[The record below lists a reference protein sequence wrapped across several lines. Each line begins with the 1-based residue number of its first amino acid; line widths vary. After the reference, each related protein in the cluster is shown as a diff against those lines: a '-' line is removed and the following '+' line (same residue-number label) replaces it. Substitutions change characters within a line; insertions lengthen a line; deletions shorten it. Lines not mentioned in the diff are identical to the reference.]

1 MSDRLLVALLL
12 CFFSPVVWADSLQFS
27 EPWIRATPPGAVT
40 AAAYLSINNNGEPD
54 RLLSIEWDRDTPIEI
69 HTVDNQNGMMRMRKL
84 EFLPVPAGQLTTLAP
99 GGQHIMFVGLQQGF
113 VAGQSVGLIL
123 IFEQAGRRHVDFPV
137 IDARG
142 L

>member
-12 CFFSPVVWADSLQFS
+12 YFLSPVVWADSLQFS

-40 AAAYLSINNNGEPD
+40 AAAYLNINNTGGPD
-54 RLLSIEWDRDTPIEI
+54 RLLGIEWNQDTPVEI
-69 HTVDNQNGMMRMRKL
+69 HTVENQSGMMRMRRL
-84 EFLPVPAGQLTTLAP
+84 EYLDIPAGQLTRLAP
-99 GGQHIMFVGLQQGF
+99 GGQHIMFVRLQQGF
-113 VAGQSVGLIL
+113 AAGESVSLIL
-123 IFEQAGRRHVDFPV
+123 IFEQAGRREIDFPV